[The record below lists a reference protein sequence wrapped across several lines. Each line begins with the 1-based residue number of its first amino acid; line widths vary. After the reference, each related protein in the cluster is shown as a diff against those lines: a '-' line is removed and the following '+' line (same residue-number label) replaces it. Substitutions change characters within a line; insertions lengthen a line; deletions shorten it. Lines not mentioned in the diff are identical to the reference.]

1 MTGRMGSQSAR
12 KLASL
17 SDSTRRPR
25 HDRFENP
32 VALRVVA
39 TLEAVNVGWR
49 ATKVLVCLCALVTTL
64 PLPHVAVVVQRR
76 LWNLDLGSRS
86 SRHLRTG
93 TEGING
99 NSWVQ
104 VAMCGTT
111 SGKLKGV
118 HTKQQCNG
126 AQTVYSLDAYA
137 NGDKFSVYET
147 VCALFPAVS
156 NALPV
161 FGCFRSL
168 CIVATSRIPLD
179 RI

>member
-1 MTGRMGSQSAR
+1 M
-12 KLASL
+12 
-17 SDSTRRPR
+17 
-25 HDRFENP
+25 
-32 VALRVVA
+32 VA
-39 TLEAVNVGWR
+39 TLEAVDVGWR
-49 ATKVLVCLCALVTTL
+49 ATRVLVCLSALVTTL
-64 PLPHVAVVVQRR
+64 PLPHVAVVVQAQAVESGFGEP
-76 LWNLDLGSRS
+76 LFAPS
-86 SRHLRTG
+86 LRTG

-126 AQTVYSLDAYA
+126 AQAVYSLDAYA
-137 NGDKFSVYET
+137 NGEKFCVHET
-147 VCALFPAVS
+147 VCALFAAVS

-161 FGCFRSL
+161 FGYFRSL